1 MLDQCSRFQM
11 ACLGTGGVGKT
22 SIIKQYL
29 YGKHSQDYSMTVEDT
44 FIQNYNINGNNKRI
58 DFIDTAGHF
67 FFPAMQKIYIAR
79 AVGFILVYSV
89 SDARSFEIVKIIW
102 EQIKSARQDI
112 LSIPCVIVG
121 NKVDI
126 ENNREVET
134 FDALEWAYNENL
146 GGCFVEVSAKTDN
159 GIKNV
164 FDILLEQLGNTRAH
178 QTGPFR
184 MRTTSFTRQPAE
196 VDFTSKKMRK
206 NAKKQLK
213 YDIVSPSSKCFQ
225 DLMFDNY
232 REKKIY
238 RLITQK
244 RQDSIT
250 KNDKQR
256 KCYHRSRSDTWAHVV
271 KKERKSSVKV
281 IRSKSISAEDTYS
294 VRQSKVASNIRHTN
308 LLDCHDETCVE
319 ADQYDV
325 KNKSADKRSNFIVKR
340 ILKFYFKILGKTTY

>member
-1 MLDQCSRFQM
+1 MDQCSRFQM

-29 YGKHSQDYSMTVEDT
+29 YGNHSQEYSMTVEDT

-67 FFPAMQKIYIAR
+67 FFPAMQQIYISR
-79 AVGFILVYSV
+79 AVGFILVYSI
-89 SDARSFEIVKIIW
+89 SDSRSFEVIKIIW
-102 EQIKSARQDI
+102 EQIKSARKDI

-126 ENNREVET
+126 ENKREVEA

-146 GGCFVEVSAKTDN
+146 GGCFVEVSAKTND

-164 FDILLEQLGNTRAH
+164 FDLLLEQLGNTRAQ

-184 MRTTSFTRQPAE
+184 MRTTSFTRQQSK

-206 NAKKQLK
+206 IAKKQLK

-238 RLITQK
+238 RLKSQ
-244 RQDSIT
+244 RSQDSLI

-256 KCYHRSRSDTWAHVV
+256 KCYHRSRSDTWTHVM
-271 KKERKSSVKV
+271 KKERKMSVKMT
-281 IRSKSISAEDTYS
+281 RRKSISAGDNLK
-294 VRQSKVASNIRHTN
+294 VQQSKVASNIRHTN
-308 LLDCHDETCVE
+308 LLDCHDEKCVK
-319 ADQYDV
+319 ADQY
-325 KNKSADKRSNFIVKR
+325 KAQNKSLDRTSNFIAKR
-340 ILKFYFKILGKTTY
+340 LLRFYFRIIGKTTY